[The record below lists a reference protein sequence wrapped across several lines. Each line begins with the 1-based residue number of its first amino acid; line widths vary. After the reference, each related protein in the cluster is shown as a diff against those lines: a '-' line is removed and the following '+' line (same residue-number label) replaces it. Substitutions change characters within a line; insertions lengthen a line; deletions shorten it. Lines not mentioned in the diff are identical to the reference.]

1 MELRERILGAP
12 PQLRSETVVIPEWD
26 AAILVRELTAG
37 ERDRFDS
44 EHAAAGKANLWARL
58 VVAMARTQDGE
69 RVFQDGDLQAVAAMP
84 SRVLEPLVDAA
95 VRLANAA
102 DQSVE
107 ALEKN

>member
-1 MELRERILGAP
+1 MDLRERILGAP
-12 PQLRSETVVIPEWD
+12 PGLRSETVVIPEWD

-44 EHAAAGKANLWARL
+44 EHAAGKTNLWARL
-58 VVAMARTQDGE
+58 VVHMARTQNGE
-69 RVFQDGDLQAVAAMP
+69 RIFKDGDLEAVAAMP

-102 DQSVE
+102 ADSVE